1 MTRLLIV
8 IAALATA
15 TTTTTATAAELV
27 PTRSSWRSTEIDG
40 GVVLN
45 PVTSLAPFENGV
57 LVGHGFSN
65 IGAVMIAADG
75 SASQV
80 LDVAGEAPGHVDRPR
95 ALDVSRDGSLL
106 ALIGGIGGQGVVRR
120 PVRPPF
126 DHVAAIRSLDDPEGM
141 PQGFGLRLVD
151 GAVIR
156 HTGVQPATD
165 YDALLVRLVRHD
177 LGGAAPVVLHEEFE
191 SPNRQILGALAWV
204 WDAEPDGSVYL
215 SDDYESGSI
224 VALGPDGSVRFRV
237 DVPVEI
243 LRFDEDSVEQ
253 QKRQRDSMRG
263 KVPEAVLPVVR
274 ETRRAIAHLSVRA
287 DEGRAFVVSSA
298 GLGRGRDAV
307 EQVSWW
313 VVDTGT
319 GEVLGQQR
327 LDLPDGAW
335 WVRTIE
341 WFGDR
346 IYVAA
351 EDASRAGEPEVL
363 CLERV
368 GHGDR

>member
-1 MTRLLIV
+1 VTRLLIV
-8 IAALATA
+8 IAALAT
-15 TTTTTATAAELV
+15 TTASVAELV
-27 PTRSSWRSTEIDG
+27 PTRLLWRSTEIDG

-65 IGAVMIAADG
+65 MGAVMITADG

-80 LDVAGEAPGHVDRPR
+80 LDVAGEAPGHVNRPR
-95 ALDVSRDGSLL
+95 ALDVSSDGSLL
-106 ALIGGIGGQGVVRR
+106 ALIGGIGGQCVVRR

-126 DHVAAIRSLDDPEGM
+126 DHVATIPKLDEPEGM
-141 PQGFGLRLVD
+141 PQGFGIRLVE
-151 GAVIR
+151 GAVVR

-177 LGGAAPVVLHEEFE
+177 LDGGAPVVLHGELE
-191 SPNRQILGALAWV
+191 SPNRQILGAQAWV

-215 SDDYESGSI
+215 SDDYESGSL
-224 VALGPDGSVRFRV
+224 VAIDPDGSVRFRV

-243 LRFDEDSVEQ
+243 LRFDEDSIEQ
-253 QKRQRDSMRG
+253 QKRQRESLRG
-263 KVPEAVLPVVR
+263 RVPDGALPVVR
-274 ETRRAIAHLSVRA
+274 ETRRAVARVSVRA
-287 DEGRAFVVSSA
+287 AEGRVLVVSSA
-298 GLGRGRDAV
+298 GLGRDRDTV
-307 EQVSWW
+307 ERISWW
-313 VVDTGT
+313 VLDADSGKV
-319 GEVLGQQR
+319 VGQRQI
-327 LDLPDGAW
+327 DLPDGAW